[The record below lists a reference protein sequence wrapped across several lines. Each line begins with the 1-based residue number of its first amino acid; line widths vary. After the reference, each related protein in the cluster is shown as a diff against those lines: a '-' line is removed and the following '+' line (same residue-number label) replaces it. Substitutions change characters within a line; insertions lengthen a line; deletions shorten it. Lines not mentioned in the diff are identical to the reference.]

1 MKNFKFYLR
10 SPYPGIS
17 MIGTG
22 SNGRTISSVT
32 PYLARN
38 GSLFLRSLK
47 AAKSS
52 GESEGTD
59 VTTPMLKVFCVNFGK
74 MGKIDN

>member
-1 MKNFKFYLR
+1 ML
-10 SPYPGIS
+10 I
-17 MIGTG
+17 IGTG

-32 PYLARN
+32 SYFARN
-38 GSLFLRSLK
+38 GSLFLRSLS

-59 VTTPMLKVFCVNFGK
+59 VTTPVPIQKIKIIKQEFHKKVNISNSG
-74 MGKIDN
+74 N

>member
-1 MKNFKFYLR
+1 ML
-10 SPYPGIS
+10 I
-17 MIGTG
+17 IGTG

-32 PYLARN
+32 SYFARN
-38 GSLFLRSLK
+38 GSLFLRSLS

-59 VTTPMLKVFCVNFGK
+59 VTTPVPIC
-74 MGKIDN
+74 KIIMIKTEIPYKIYVYSSGNY